1 HARGQRPPK
10 GDPVIRHVL
19 VLAGLILP
27 LALDTFALAAAL
39 GVAGIAPER
48 RQRTS
53 LVLAGFE
60 AGMPIVGFLVG
71 GAVGHL
77 IGYFAGWTAIAFLVV
92 AGALMLR
99 PGDEEK
105 EEGRLRLLAK
115 AQGFA
120 IIDLGLAISVDE
132 LAIGFSIG
140 LLGLPLLVAVLW
152 IGVQAFLAAQLGM
165 RIGARLGEELRERAE
180 QLAGVALIAMA
191 GVLVVLKLGHG
202 SV

>member
-1 HARGQRPPK
+1 M
-10 GDPVIRHVL
+10 IRHIL

-27 LALDTFALAAAL
+27 LALDTFALTAAL
-39 GVAGIAPER
+39 GLAGIPPER

-60 AGMPIVGFLVG
+60 AGMPIVGFFIG
-71 GAVGHL
+71 GAVGHV

-191 GVLVVLKLGHG
+191 GVLVVLKLAHG